1 MQRPNKI
8 SRRRFLVSAC
18 WLPFLGRLV
27 RADQDSIS
35 VDVKVVNVLVSVRD
49 KDGRIVRNLSTSD
62 FILEEDGREQNIQYF
77 ATENNLP
84 LTVGLLVDTSF
95 SQRRVLDEERSASYR
110 FLEKVLDQEKDRAFV
125 VHFDSEVELL
135 QDLTSSRKRLE
146 TALGSLE
153 TPEPRRWG
161 GQRPPGQG
169 PRRRARSAR
178 MRLSHSVIHAARYT
192 GQRSERLRCR
202 RTT

>member
-1 MQRPNKI
+1 MQGSNNI
-8 SRRRFLVSAC
+8 SRRQFLLSAWC
-18 WLPFLGRLV
+18 LPFVGQLL

-49 KDGRIVRNLSTSD
+49 KDGRIVSNLTRND
-62 FILEEDGREQNIQYF
+62 FLLEEDGREQNIQYF

-110 FLEKVLDQEKDRAFV
+110 FLEKVLDQKTDRAFV

-135 QDLTSSRKRLE
+135 QDLTSSHKRLE
-146 TALGSLE
+146 SALGSLT
-153 TPEPRRWG
+153 TPEPRSWG
-161 GQRPPGQG
+161 GQRYPGQG
-169 PRRRARSAR
+169 PRRRGR
-178 MRLSHSVIHAARYT
+178 MVGTALYDAILLASDELMKKQSGRKAIVL
-192 GQRSERLRCR
+192 
-202 RTT
+202 